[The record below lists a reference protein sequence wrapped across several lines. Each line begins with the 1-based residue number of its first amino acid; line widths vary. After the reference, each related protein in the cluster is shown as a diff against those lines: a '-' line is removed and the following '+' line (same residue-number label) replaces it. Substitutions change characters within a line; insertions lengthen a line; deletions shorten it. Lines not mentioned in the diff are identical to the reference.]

1 MVLAESTV
9 RVVVV
14 WVSTIHFGVMV
25 EAPSVRRRPQ
35 ANNFGIIFY
44 RER

>member
-14 WVSTIHFGVMV
+14 WVSIIHFGVMV
-25 EAPSVRRRPQ
+25 EASLGPPQ
-35 ANNFGIIFY
+35 AAGK
-44 RER
+44 